1 MNKQV
6 GLAFLLL
13 VFIAWLSL
21 VSLNATSSTQMQSF
35 HTLKLQTLEGQTV
48 DFSSFKGKKVLVVNT
63 ASECGLT
70 PQLEALEKLHQQ
82 YGDKLVVIG
91 VPTNDFGGQEP
102 LEGEAIKSFCQRN
115 YGVSFLMLDKG
126 NARGTQKH
134 PLLQWLTERRYNGKR
149 SSRIWWN
156 FQKYLVDENGQLV
169 DHFLPIT
176 DPLSRRITRHLE
188 N

>member
-13 VFIAWLSL
+13 VLIAWLSL
-21 VSLNATSSTQMQSF
+21 VSLNATTSVKMKDF
-35 HTLKLQTLEGQTV
+35 HSLQLTTLEGQTI

-70 PQLEALEKLHQQ
+70 PQLEALEQLHQK

-102 LEGEAIKSFCQRN
+102 LEGEAIKSFCERN

-126 NARGTQKH
+126 NARGSDKH
-134 PLLQWLTERRYNGKR
+134 ELLRWLTERRYNGKR

-156 FQKYLVDENGQLV
+156 FQKYLVNEQGELV
-169 DHFLPIT
+169 DYFLPIT
-176 DPLSRRITRHLE
+176 DPMSSRITRHLE